1 MTTTELSRL
10 ALALMV
16 GGLLGAC
23 YFGGLYLT
31 VKRVGQVSSPQLLLL
46 GSFVGRLLVVLGV
59 FYLLS
64 SWGALAM
71 VVAMGG
77 FLIARLAWLRS
88 RYGRGEPKKPE
99 QNGVV

>member
-10 ALALMV
+10 ALALIV
-16 GGLLGAC
+16 GGLLGAA

-31 VKRVGQVSSPQLLLL
+31 VKQVGQASSPQLLLV
-46 GSFVGRLLVVLGV
+46 GSFVVRLLVVLGA

-64 SWGALAM
+64 AWGALAM
-71 VVAMGG
+71 MTCLGG

-88 RYGRGEPKKPE
+88 RYGRG
-99 QNGVV
+99 